1 MGTSGA
7 NGASGATGYL
17 LKVGDFALGKRER
30 RMNEP
35 RKLALVML
43 LVMTALTLSVA
54 TPAYGD
60 AAHAVE
66 QWASYVCY
74 YLEFC

>member
-1 MGTSGA
+1 M
-7 NGASGATGYL
+7 
-17 LKVGDFALGKRER
+17 GKRER

-35 RKLALVML
+35 RKLAVVVMV

-60 AAHAVE
+60 AADAVE
-66 QWASYVCY
+66 EWASYVCY
-74 YLEFC
+74 YLGFC